1 MLNKQLVTGI
11 AVFNERIASKIR
23 YGMDHTVSYDI
34 LNTVNCPK
42 WFPKSRI
49 KILFEKCKKV
59 CRALFYLSGDGLS
72 LAKVIG
78 TKFGDPVV
86 TVAISRRSF
95 LPSSA
100 KEQIFK
106 TLKKRFFE
114 LGLDFTKK

>member
-1 MLNKQLVTGI
+1 MSG
-11 AVFNERIASKIR
+11 
-23 YGMDHTVSYDI
+23 
-34 LNTVNCPK
+34 
-42 WFPKSRI
+42 
-49 KILFEKCKKV
+49 
-59 CRALFYLSGDGLS
+59 LFYLSGDGLS

-106 TLKKRFFE
+106 TLKKK
-114 LGLDFTKK
+114 DFLNLAWILLKNRENEDTTIYHFDI

>member
-1 MLNKQLVTGI
+1 MSGS
-11 AVFNERIASKIR
+11 F
-23 YGMDHTVSYDI
+23 
-34 LNTVNCPK
+34 
-42 WFPKSRI
+42 
-49 KILFEKCKKV
+49 
-59 CRALFYLSGDGLS
+59 FYLSGDGLS

-106 TLKKRFFE
+106 TLKK
-114 LGLDFTKK
+114 DFLNLAWILLKNREMRILLFIILIYNHEGQGSSNLENLQLST

>member
-1 MLNKQLVTGI
+1 MCLK
-11 AVFNERIASKIR
+11 SIR
-23 YGMDHTVSYDI
+23 
-34 LNTVNCPK
+34 
-42 WFPKSRI
+42 
-49 KILFEKCKKV
+49 KCDSGP
-59 CRALFYLSGDGLS
+59 FYLSVDGLS

-106 TLKKRFFE
+106 TLKKIFLNLAWILLKNRENENILIHHFDIQSWSKSRSGFIE
-114 LGLDFTKK
+114 PLL